1 VLCSTPVAIRST
13 ATAHPADDTHVVGPP
28 EAVMSAI
35 LDIRERY
42 AAIVL
47 SLAPTISFK
56 NVLYVLDNEYTD
68 RKHESTTAAG
78 LHPPKVL
85 R

>member
-1 VLCSTPVAIRST
+1 
-13 ATAHPADDTHVVGPP
+13 
-28 EAVMSAI
+28 MSAI